1 MKNSV
6 ILFFSALLF
15 TTVCVL
21 AFVPSKPQ
29 RMDNEPNKKK
39 PSPIEGAWELYS
51 TEANGKITYHKK
63 PSQIKLLYDGYL
75 CLMHY
80 DSTGK
85 FAFAAAGTYEVNGNH
100 YKETCTHHSVGE
112 FVGVSIWWDW
122 SIKGDTMTVTGFK
135 KVIMADGKDVT
146 KDWGGDYIIEKKV
159 RVKK

>member
-51 TEANGKITYHKK
+51 TEKGGKITYHKK
-63 PSQIKLLYDGYL
+63 PKQIKVYHDGYL
-75 CLMHY
+75 CLMQY

-85 FAFAAAGTYEVNGNH
+85 FAFAAAGTYEVDGNH
-100 YKETCTHHSVGE
+100 YKETCTHHTMTGLI
-112 FVGVSIWWDW
+112 GASIWFDY
-122 SIKGDTMTVTGFK
+122 SINGDTATFSGFK
-135 KVIMADGKDVT
+135 KVVMADGKDVT
-146 KDWGGDYIIEKKV
+146 QDWGGDSFIEKKV